1 MDKKNL
7 RRFHIYRNVLGGI
20 FLTNIVILCIILMTG
35 LLKIY
40 NGRKTIDQNGGR
52 IFKKISI
59 IDSLHYLANER
70 NLFLNRAIYSN
81 AKTVPAD
88 GSDQLLKT
96 YRSSIIDTVEENIF
110 SNCLKK
116 HRRLKQQK
124 DTLLKLIRMKK
135 TGEVERFYIKKYSL
149 SSTDL
154 HMSYNVLTQKVV
166 SIADKE
172 FMTIRNNIDSLNKKI
187 SWALLLISFS
197 MVITGFLYRLFNKR
211 SKNYRQQIKRSNQ
224 NLKETIK
231 LNPLPMYYFDPVDYK
246 FVEVNDAA
254 IDKYGYSRKEFLN
267 MTIMDIRPKEDIE
280 KTYQS
285 VFSIQSGKN
294 PYTGLFRHYTKSKEL
309 LHVNIYSRQLNINNK
324 NYVLVIASDM
334 TKYMN
339 FEMQLAQAI
348 NTTQEEER
356 YEIGSELHDNVCQ
369 ILAASQMSLGSI
381 KLPSENKK
389 LDQALEYIS
398 MATAEIRNLSHR
410 LAPVFFNNSNLEEAF
425 ENLANMFSR
434 PGLDIHIQFD
444 QDSKYYPFDRNI
456 QLNLYRILQEQLRN
470 IYKYAQATFIEIDLS
485 IKDDLIILKASDNGV
500 GFNVNN
506 VKKGIGI
513 ANMERRA
520 VSLGGSFTITSSP
533 GNGCEI
539 VATLP
544 LA

>member
-7 RRFHIYRNVLGGI
+7 RRFQIYRNVLGGI
-20 FLTNIVILCIILMTG
+20 FLVSVLILCIVLTTG

-40 NGRKTIDQNGGR
+40 QGENAIDRNGER

-59 IDSLHYLANER
+59 IDRLHHEANER
-70 NLFLNRAIYSN
+70 NLFLNKAIYSN
-81 AKTVPAD
+81 TRILPTD
-88 GSDQLLKT
+88 SSDKLLES
-96 YRSSIIDTVEENIF
+96 YRATLIDTVEEKIF
-110 SNCLKK
+110 SDCVVKY
-116 HRRLKQQK
+116 RRLKQQEA
-124 DTLLKLIRMKK
+124 TLINLIRLKNR
-135 TGEVERFYIKKYSL
+135 GETERSYIKNYSQAG
-149 SSTDL
+149 TEL
-154 HMSYNVLTQKVV
+154 HMSYNVLTQEVV
-166 SIADKE
+166 SIAEKDL
-172 FMTIRNNIDSLNKKI
+172 MTIRKNIDSLNKKI
-187 SWALLLISFS
+187 SWSLLLISFT
-197 MVITGFLYRLFNKR
+197 MVITGFLYKLFNKR
-211 SKNYRQQIKRSNQ
+211 AKSYRQQIERSNQ
-224 NLKETIK
+224 NLKETFK

-254 IDKYGYSRKEFLN
+254 VDKYGYSREEFLN

-285 VFSIQSGKN
+285 VLSIQSGKN

-309 LHVNIYSRQLNINNK
+309 RQVNIYSRQLNINNK
-324 NYVLVIASDM
+324 NYVLVIAHDM
-334 TKYMN
+334 TEYLN

-434 PGLDIHIQFD
+434 PGLEIHIQFD
-444 QDSKYYPFDRNI
+444 QDSKYYPFDRNT

-485 IKDDLIILKASDNGV
+485 IVDDLIVLKVSDNGI
-500 GFNVNN
+500 GFNLKN

-533 GNGCEI
+533 GKGCEI